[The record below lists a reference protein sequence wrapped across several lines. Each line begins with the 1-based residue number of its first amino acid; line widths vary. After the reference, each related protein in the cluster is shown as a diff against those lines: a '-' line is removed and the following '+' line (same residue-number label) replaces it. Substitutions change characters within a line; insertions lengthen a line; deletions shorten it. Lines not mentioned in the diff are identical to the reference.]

1 MDHVRQINLAN
12 RRNVDFGLGAI
23 IEIAVKKPFFQ
34 LNHCKMAK
42 LASSAWRW
50 H

>member
-12 RRNVDFGLGAI
+12 RRNVDFGLRAI
-23 IEIAVKKPFFQ
+23 IEIAVKKAISSTLQ
-34 LNHCKMAK
+34 AIVKMAK
-42 LASSAWRW
+42 LASSSW